1 MGIHKYRL
9 KDKYILL
16 DINTSVVFEIDKLIF
31 DLLDHYPSKSQSE
44 VLSLLKSFYPLKQ
57 LKEGIEEIDQLI
69 CSGVLF
75 TKDESLMEDSPIF
88 GTLKS
93 MCLHVAHDC
102 NMSCMYCFA
111 SGGDFNT
118 KKELMSI
125 EVAKSAID
133 YLIENSHGRKNLE
146 VDFFGGE
153 PLLNFDVVKETVL
166 YAKSLENKYNKNFR
180 FTITTNCINLNE
192 EIMDFVNH
200 HMTNIVMSLDGR
212 KAVNDIARKTLNG
225 KSSYDII
232 VDKIKH
238 AVKSRGNKDYFVR
251 GTYTANNLDF
261 SQDVRHMAEL
271 GFKNT
276 SIEPVVADDSQKYA
290 IKEEHLPQIFNE
302 YEKLTD
308 LYLEYRPTENEF
320 SFFHFNIDLDNSS
333 CKFKKESGCGAGSDY
348 IAVSPRGEIYPCH
361 QFVGEEIFKLGTVD
375 QGIAKYDI
383 VDKFKETTISKK
395 QHCQQC
401 WAKYFCGGG
410 CYANAYHFSGQID
423 GCYEIGCALQKKRI
437 ECALYLKAIEVDR

>member
-31 DLLDHYPSKSQSE
+31 DLLDHYPTKSQSE
-44 VLSLLKSFYPLKQ
+44 VLSLLKNNYPSKL
-57 LKEGIEEIDQLI
+57 LKEGIQEIDELI

-75 TKDESLMEDSPIF
+75 TKDEPLSGASPRF
-88 GTLKS
+88 GTLKA

-118 KKELMSI
+118 KRELMSV

-133 YLIENSHGRKNLE
+133 YLIANSRNRKNLE

-180 FTITTNCINLNE
+180 FTITTNCIKLNDE
-192 EIMDFVNH
+192 VMSFVNRY
-200 HMTNIVMSLDGR
+200 MTNIVMSLDGR
-212 KAVNDIARKTLNG
+212 KEVNDIARKTLNE

-232 VDKIKH
+232 VDKIKQ
-238 AVKSRGNKDYFVR
+238 AVKSRTDKDYFVR

-261 SQDVRHMAEL
+261 SEDVRHMAEL

-276 SIEPVVADDSQKYA
+276 SIEPVVADASQSYA
-290 IKEEHLPQIFNE
+290 ITEELLPQIFNE
-302 YEKLTD
+302 YEKLID
-308 LYLEYRPTENEF
+308 LYLEYKSTENEF
-320 SFFHFNIDLDNSS
+320 NFFHFNIDLNNAS

-348 IAVSPRGEIYPCH
+348 IAVAPTGEIYPCH
-361 QFVGEEIFKLGTVD
+361 QFVGEESFNLGTVD
-375 QGIAKYDI
+375 HGIEKNEI
-383 VDKFKETTISKK
+383 VEKFKETTISKK
-395 QHCQQC
+395 PHCERC

-423 GCYEIGCALQKKRI
+423 GCYDIGCALQKKRI
-437 ECALYLKAIEVDR
+437 ECALYLQVIEKDR

>member
-1 MGIHKYRL
+1 MGIHKYQL

-31 DLLDHYPSKSQSE
+31 DILDYYPNKSQSE
-44 VLSLLKSFYPLKQ
+44 VLSVLKTTYPLKQ
-57 LKEGIEEIDQLI
+57 LKEGIQEIDELI
-69 CSGVLF
+69 CSGLLF
-75 TKDESLMEDSPIF
+75 ARDELVVENAAKF
-88 GTLKS
+88 GILKA

-118 KKELMSI
+118 EKTLMSI

-133 YLIENSHGRKNLE
+133 YLIKNSCERKNLE

-180 FTITTNCINLNE
+180 FTITTNCMNLND
-192 EIMDFVNH
+192 EIMDFINRY
-200 HMTNIVMSLDGR
+200 MTNIVMSLDGR
-212 KAVNDIARKTLNG
+212 KEVNDIARKTLNG

-232 VDKIKH
+232 VNKIKR
-238 AVKSRGNKDYFVR
+238 AVKSRKDKDYFVR
-251 GTYTANNLDF
+251 GTFTANNLDF
-261 SQDVRHMAEL
+261 SEDVRHMAEL

-276 SIEPVVADDSQKYA
+276 SIEPVVTDESQKYA
-290 IKEEHLPQIFNE
+290 IKEEHIPRIFNE
-302 YEKLTD
+302 YENLID
-308 LYLEYRPTENEF
+308 LYLQYKSTNNEF
-320 SFFHFNIDLDNSS
+320 NFFHFNIDLEHST
-333 CKFKKESGCGAGSDY
+333 CKYKKESGCGAGSDY
-348 IAVSPRGEIYPCH
+348 IAVSPTGEIYPCH
-361 QFVGEEIFKLGTVD
+361 QFVGEEIFKLGTLE
-375 QGIAKYDI
+375 QGIENKEL
-383 VDKFKETTISKK
+383 VEKFKETTVSTKP
-395 QHCQQC
+395 HCEQC

-410 CYANAYHFSGQID
+410 CYANAYYFSGQID

-437 ECALYLKAIEVDR
+437 ECALYLKTIEANL